1 LHYRDTE
8 VLDTFRSS
16 SYTARTLAQPK
27 DLYRAY
33 SESGKKFRAYWT
45 DIPPAGPLQSKIDS
59 ALLPSFGN
67 RATEVVHVRVPPGET
82 VFEGFTA
89 AQAEDPGVNLLGGG
103 RQIVLDNVKPE
114 WEVK

>member
-1 LHYRDTE
+1 
-8 VLDTFRSS
+8 
-16 SYTARTLAQPK
+16 LAQPK

-33 SESGKKFRAYWT
+33 SKSGKKFRAYWT
-45 DIPPAGPLQSKIDS
+45 DIPPAGPLQAKIDS

-67 RATEVVHVRVPPGET
+67 EATKVVHIRVPAGET

-89 AQAEDPGVNLLGGG
+89 PQVEDPGVNLLGGG
-103 RQIVLDNVKPE
+103 RQIVIDNVKPE